1 MLPLPSADIKT
12 LTLNMRALVGP
23 SHPEQRIK
31 VDINGEGR
39 TLFILSKLECNSI
52 SMPIPPDLSRL
63 PYISVRLQFLNPV
76 KPKNLGYVN
85 DDRQISIGLTSI
97 EFN

>member
-1 MLPLPSADIKT
+1 
-12 LTLNMRALVGP
+12 MRALVGP
-23 SHPEQRIK
+23 SHPEQRIE
-31 VDINGEGR
+31 VDINGKGSS
-39 TLFILSKLECNSI
+39 LFILSKLEGNSI
-52 SMPIPPDLSRL
+52 SMRIPPELSHL